1 MILVTGATGFI
12 GSYLLR
18 YLIER
23 GENVLA
29 LVRNPKK
36 LKIDVDYVVG
46 DVTNPKSLK
55 IAFRNVDGVYHLVAL
70 FRHDASPEDIWR
82 INLEGTKNIVKMCIE
97 HGCDLLHV
105 STVGVLGY
113 ANSKPLSEDSPYKP
127 NPNPYAKSKAEAER
141 FVLKACEE
149 GLNAKIVRPAFVYGV
164 GSRYGLNLLIEMV
177 VKGKLKF
184 VIGGGMNY
192 IHPIHVE
199 DVVRAMVLV
208 MEKGKG
214 IYNLANEKT
223 VRLRDF
229 LELVAR
235 YAGVKLRFGIPP
247 KLAYIL
253 LKLKGGIGGSSAEET
268 VMLFTKNW
276 FYSVDKL
283 KALGWRQE
291 VKLERGIEEVVRWLK
306 EDLFTL

>member
-1 MILVTGATGFI
+1 MEWA
-12 GSYLLR
+12 
-18 YLIER
+18 
-23 GENVLA
+23 
-29 LVRNPKK
+29 
-36 LKIDVDYVVG
+36 VDT
-46 DVTNPKSLK
+46 D
-55 IAFRNVDGVYHLVAL
+55 
-70 FRHDASPEDIWR
+70 
-82 INLEGTKNIVKMCIE
+82 
-97 HGCDLLHV
+97 
-105 STVGVLGY
+105 ST
-113 ANSKPLSEDSPYKP
+113 
-127 NPNPYAKSKAEAER
+127 
-141 FVLKACEE
+141 F
-149 GLNAKIVRPAFVYGV
+149 
-164 GSRYGLNLLIEMV
+164 IEMV
-177 VKGKLKF
+177 VKDKLKF
-184 VIGGGMNY
+184 VIGSGTNY

-199 DVVRAMVLV
+199 DVVRAMALV

-214 IYNLANEKT
+214 IYNLANENA
-223 VRLRDF
+223 VRLRDL

-291 VKLERGIEEVVRWLK
+291 VKLERRIEEVVRWLK